1 MPRRIVSGEVPFLS
15 LWKEGCFMKKALS
28 RLTAL
33 VLAAAIALS
42 SAFALDLAEAQALT
56 EQYFSGTIPEIAYEA
71 ETVTDF
77 IAALGD
83 PYSQYFT
90 AQEYA
95 AFLSSMED
103 LSTVGIGIIATYDE
117 QGIWVEQV
125 LSGSSAEQGGLL
137 AGDILFSADGVA
149 LAGLSLE
156 EAIGH
161 IQGTE
166 GSWVRVGY
174 LRQGRKHSLT
184 LRRSQVVI
192 PATDGQILEGKV
204 GYIQCTTFGSET
216 YDHFLSL
223 LEEMEDQVESYLI
236 DLRGNSGG
244 LTDAAA
250 QTAGLFAGAGGI
262 IQLRYPDGEYAVYRC
277 TSPAVTEKP
286 VVVLVDSSTA
296 SAAEAFAAILR
307 DTGRGLLLGGRT
319 YGKGVAQGVLDQ
331 DSFPQLFD
339 GDALKLTIARFYSPL
354 GNTTDLVG
362 VIPDFLVQAEYALMA
377 GWLLL
382 AVPQEGSDALLDFSG
397 PNGTYTLDLTRL
409 ETDDQ
414 KAALGMVLDSL
425 PEDTSFALNGQTI
438 SRKELAERFA
448 LPAPTS
454 SFTDLAE
461 AESPEILDLM
471 KRKGLLVGDG
481 TGAFHPQETL
491 SRGQL
496 CQMLYQLLNGK
507 ANSAF
512 SFSDVSPEDPYA
524 SAVSFAAGQGYLTGV
539 GNGLFAPK
547 EPVDTQQLITALG
560 RLAAKLNC
568 DLLDDAEWWD
578 AQGLTLY
585 LEYPAW
591 CQTSLWLLENSQD
604 TSERDI
610 SLLWEDLEA
619 LRPEE
624 VVSRETAAYAVY
636 RVLAYLAYLR

>member
-1 MPRRIVSGEVPFLS
+1 
-15 LWKEGCFMKKALS
+15 MKKALS

-56 EQYFSGTIPEIAYEA
+56 EQYFSGTIPENAYEA

-103 LSTVGIGIIATYDE
+103 RSTVGIGIIATYDE
-117 QGIWVEQV
+117 QGILVEQV
-125 LSGSSAEQGGLL
+125 LSGSSAEQGGLM

-149 LAGLSLE
+149 LTGLSLE
-156 EAIGH
+156 DAIGH

-174 LRQGRKHSLT
+174 LRQGQKHSLT
-184 LRRSQVVI
+184 LRRNPVVI
-192 PATDGQILEGKV
+192 AATDGQIMEGKV
-204 GYIQCTTFGSET
+204 GYIQCTTFGTET
-216 YDHFLSL
+216 YDHFCSL
-223 LEEMEDQVESYLI
+223 LDEMEPQVESYLI

-262 IQLRYPDGEYAVYRC
+262 IQLRYPDGEYSIYQH
-277 TSPAVTEKP
+277 TSPAVTQKP

-307 DTGRGLLLGGRT
+307 DTGRGLLVGGRT

-331 DSFPQLFD
+331 NSFPQLFD

-382 AVPQEGSDALLDFSG
+382 AVPQEDSDALLDFSG
-397 PNGTYTLDLTRL
+397 PSGSYTLDLTRL

-425 PEDTSFALNGQTI
+425 PEGSSLQLNGQTI
-438 SRKELAERFA
+438 SQKDLAEQFA
-448 LPAPTS
+448 LPAPTP

-471 KRKGLLVGDG
+471 KRKGLLAGDG
-481 TGAFHPQETL
+481 AGAFHPQETL

-496 CQMLYQLLNGK
+496 CQLLYQLLNGK
-507 ANSAF
+507 TTSSPATA
-512 SFSDVSPEDPYA
+512 FSDVSDDDWYA
-524 SAVSFAAGQGYLTGV
+524 EAVSFAASQGYLTGV
-539 GNGLFAPK
+539 GEGLFFPE
-547 EPVDTQQLITALG
+547 EPVDTQQLITVLG

-568 DLLDDAEWWD
+568 DLLDDGEWWD
-578 AQGLTLY
+578 AQELTLY
-585 LEYPAW
+585 PDYPAW
-591 CQTSLWLLENSQD
+591 CQTPLWLLENSQD
-604 TSERDI
+604 TAERDV
-610 SLLWEDLEA
+610 SLLWEDRDTLQ
-619 LRPEE
+619 PKD